1 MKKIIIGNWKL
12 NLDHL
17 EAIQLFQKL
26 NYSLNTDIDEKI
38 SIVVAPSH
46 TSLRSIQTIIDADKL
61 NIFLSSQDVSMF
73 NDGAYTGEVSAH
85 QLAKLNISYSIV
97 GHSERRQHFNE
108 TDEFVNIKVNN
119 LINKEITPIICFGE
133 SNDQRA
139 DGNYMDFLINQI
151 ENSTKG
157 LRKDKVDEIIFA
169 YEPIWA
175 IGTGQNA
182 SLQDIVEVI
191 SKVKEFISKKSFF
204 NEEKIKFIYGGSVSP
219 DNSYEILNSKIID
232 GALVGGA
239 SLDVDKFI
247 KIIESVDL

>member
-17 EAIQLFQKL
+17 EAIQFLQKL
-26 NYSLNTDIDEKI
+26 NYSLNIDTDEKI

-85 QLAKLNISYSIV
+85 QLAKLNISYCIV

-108 TDEFVNIKVNN
+108 TDEFVNVKVNN

-133 SNDQRA
+133 SNDQRT

>member
-85 QLAKLNISYSIV
+85 QLAKLNISYCIV

-108 TDEFVNIKVNN
+108 TDEIINVKVNN

-204 NEEKIKFIYGGSVSP
+204 SEEKIKYIYGGSVSP

>member
-17 EAIQLFQKL
+17 EAIQFFQKL

-61 NIFLSSQDVSMF
+61 NILLSSQDVSMF

-85 QLAKLNISYSIV
+85 QLDKLNISYCIV

-108 TDEFVNIKVNN
+108 TDEIINVKVNN

-133 SNDQRA
+133 NNDQRT

-219 DNSYEILNSKIID
+219 DNSKEILNSKIID

-239 SLDVDKFI
+239 SLDVDNFV

>member
-85 QLAKLNISYSIV
+85 QLAKLNISYCIV

-108 TDEFVNIKVNN
+108 TDEFVNVKINN

-133 SNDQRA
+133 SNDQRT

-219 DNSYEILNSKIID
+219 DNSKEILNSKIID

>member
-85 QLAKLNISYSIV
+85 QLNKLNISFCIV
-97 GHSERRQHFNE
+97 GHSERRLHFNE
-108 TDEFVNIKVNN
+108 TDEIINVKVNN
-119 LINKEITPIICFGE
+119 LIDKEITPVICFGE
-133 SNDQRA
+133 SNDQRT

>member
-73 NDGAYTGEVSAH
+73 NDGPYTGEVSAH
-85 QLAKLNISYSIV
+85 QLAKLNISYCIV

-108 TDEFVNIKVNN
+108 TDEFVNVKVNN

-133 SNDQRA
+133 SNDQRT

>member
-85 QLAKLNISYSIV
+85 QLAKLIISYCIV

-108 TDEFVNIKVNN
+108 TDEFVNVKINN

-133 SNDQRA
+133 SNDQRT

>member
-17 EAIQLFQKL
+17 EAIQLIQKL
-26 NYSLNTDIDEKI
+26 NYSLNTDIEEKI
-38 SIVVAPSH
+38 TIVVAPSH

-73 NDGAYTGEVSAH
+73 NDGAYTGEVSAN
-85 QLAKLNISYSIV
+85 QLAKFNISYCIV

-108 TDEFVNIKVNN
+108 TDEIINVKVNN

-133 SNDQRA
+133 SNDQRTE
-139 DGNYMDFLINQI
+139 GNYMDFLLNQI

-191 SKVKEFISKKSFF
+191 SKVKEFISKKTFF

>member
-26 NYSLNTDIDEKI
+26 NYSLNADIDEKI

-85 QLAKLNISYSIV
+85 QLAKLNISYCIV

-133 SNDQRA
+133 SNDQRTE
-139 DGNYMDFLINQI
+139 GNYMDFLLNQI

>member
-85 QLAKLNISYSIV
+85 QLDKLNISFCIV

-108 TDEFVNIKVNN
+108 TDEFVNLKINN

-133 SNDQRA
+133 SNDQRT

-219 DNSYEILNSKIID
+219 DNSNEILNSKIID

>member
-108 TDEFVNIKVNN
+108 TDEFVKVKINN

-204 NEEKIKFIYGGSVSP
+204 SEEKIKFIYGGSVSP

>member
-85 QLAKLNISYSIV
+85 QLAKLNISYCIV

-108 TDEFVNIKVNN
+108 TDEFVNVKVNN

-139 DGNYMDFLINQI
+139 DGNYMEFLFNQI

-219 DNSYEILNSKIID
+219 DNSNEILNSKIID

>member
-73 NDGAYTGEVSAH
+73 NDGAYTGEVSAN
-85 QLAKLNISYSIV
+85 QLDKLNISFCIV

-108 TDEFVNIKVNN
+108 TDEIINVKVNN

-133 SNDQRA
+133 SNDQRT

-219 DNSYEILNSKIID
+219 DNSNEILNSKIID

-239 SLDVDKFI
+239 SLDVNKFVR
-247 KIIESVDL
+247 IIESVDL

>member
-73 NDGAYTGEVSAH
+73 NEGAYTGEVSAH
-85 QLAKLNISYSIV
+85 QLAKLNISYCIV

-108 TDEFVNIKVNN
+108 TDEFVNVKINN

-133 SNDQRA
+133 SNDQRT

>member
-85 QLAKLNISYSIV
+85 QLAKLNISYCIV

-108 TDEFVNIKVNN
+108 TDEFINVKVNN

-133 SNDQRA
+133 SNDQRTE
-139 DGNYMDFLINQI
+139 GNYMDFLLNQI

-219 DNSYEILNSKIID
+219 DNSNEILNSKIID

>member
-26 NYSLNTDIDEKI
+26 NYSLNADIDEKI

-85 QLAKLNISYSIV
+85 QLAKLNISYCIV

-108 TDEFVNIKVNN
+108 TDEFVNVKINN

-133 SNDQRA
+133 SNDQRTE
-139 DGNYMDFLINQI
+139 GNYMDFLLNQI

>member
-85 QLAKLNISYSIV
+85 QLAKLNISYCIV

-108 TDEFVNIKVNN
+108 TDEFVNVKVNN

-133 SNDQRA
+133 SNDQRTE
-139 DGNYMDFLINQI
+139 GNYMDFLLNQI

-204 NEEKIKFIYGGSVSP
+204 SEEKIKFIYGGSVSP

>member
-17 EAIQLFQKL
+17 EAIQLFQKF

-85 QLAKLNISYSIV
+85 QLAKLNISYCIV

-108 TDEFVNIKVNN
+108 TDEFVNVKVNN

-133 SNDQRA
+133 SNDQRTE
-139 DGNYMDFLINQI
+139 GNYMDFLLNQI

>member
-85 QLAKLNISYSIV
+85 QLAKLNISYCIV

-108 TDEFVNIKVNN
+108 TDEFVNVKVNN

>member
-85 QLAKLNISYSIV
+85 QLAKLNISYCIV

-133 SNDQRA
+133 SNDQRT

-219 DNSYEILNSKIID
+219 DNSNEILNSKIID

>member
-85 QLAKLNISYSIV
+85 QLAKLNISYCIV

-108 TDEFVNIKVNN
+108 TDEFVNVKVNN
-119 LINKEITPIICFGE
+119 IVNKEITPIICFGE

-139 DGNYMDFLINQI
+139 DGNYMEFLFNQI

>member
-108 TDEFVNIKVNN
+108 TDEFVNVKVNN

>member
-85 QLAKLNISYSIV
+85 QLAKLNISYCIV

-108 TDEFVNIKVNN
+108 TDEFVNVKVNN

-133 SNDQRA
+133 SNDQRT

-169 YEPIWA
+169 YEPVWA

>member
-26 NYSLNTDIDEKI
+26 NYSLNTDIDKKI

-85 QLAKLNISYSIV
+85 QLAKLNISYCIV

-108 TDEFVNIKVNN
+108 TDEFINVKVNN

-133 SNDQRA
+133 SNDQRT

>member
-73 NDGAYTGEVSAH
+73 NDGA
-85 QLAKLNISYSIV
+85 NISYSIV

-133 SNDQRA
+133 SNDQRT

>member
-26 NYSLNTDIDEKI
+26 NYSLNTDIDKKI

-85 QLAKLNISYSIV
+85 QLGKLNISYCIV

-108 TDEFVNIKVNN
+108 TDEIINVKVNN

-133 SNDQRA
+133 SNDQRT

>member
-26 NYSLNTDIDEKI
+26 NYSLNADIDEKI

-85 QLAKLNISYSIV
+85 QLAKLNISYCIV

-108 TDEFVNIKVNN
+108 TDEFVKVKINN

-133 SNDQRA
+133 SNDQRTE
-139 DGNYMDFLINQI
+139 GNYMDFLLNQI

>member
-17 EAIQLFQKL
+17 EAIQLLQKL

-38 SIVVAPSH
+38 SIVIAPSH

-73 NDGAYTGEVSAH
+73 NDGAYTGEVSTH
-85 QLAKLNISYSIV
+85 QLAKLNISYCIV

-108 TDEFVNIKVNN
+108 TDEIINVKVNN

-133 SNDQRA
+133 SSNQRT

-191 SKVKEFISKKSFF
+191 SKVKESISKKLFF
-204 NEEKIKFIYGGSVSP
+204 NDEKIKFIYGGSVSP
-219 DNSYEILNSKIID
+219 DNSNEILNSKIID